1 MTYFILL
8 QKITAIVFLLIFFLG
23 RFLWSFIK
31 GKRVKTNVS
40 NGIVNGRFWIT
51 LVVYV
56 LLPLVLIFNLFG
68 FLDTTTFSSN
78 RLLVY
83 LVYIIGLSLSI
94 CGIVL
99 MFLARLHRERDWG
112 FMGDNAGDILF
123 TQGIY
128 SITRHPYYIGAIFL
142 GLGIYFVLN
151 SWLILFMF
159 PVILF
164 VKNVIKSEDKFLYE
178 KFQNKWNGYRQKVG
192 IFPFIRF

>member
-8 QKITAIVFLLIFFLG
+8 QKITVIVFLLIFFAG
-23 RFLWSFIK
+23 RFFWSSIK

-40 NGIVNGRFWIT
+40 DGIVNGRFWIT
-51 LVVYV
+51 LIVYM
-56 LLPLVLIFNLFG
+56 LLPLILVFNLFG

-78 RLLVY
+78 RL

-142 GLGIYFVLN
+142 GLGIYLVLN

-164 VKNVIKSEDKFLYE
+164 VKNVIKNEDKFLFE
-178 KFQNKWNGYRQKVG
+178 KFQNKWNAYRQKVG
-192 IFPFIRF
+192 TFPFIRF

>member
-8 QKITAIVFLLIFFLG
+8 QKITVIVFLLIFFAG
-23 RFLWSFIK
+23 RFFWSFIK

-78 RLLVY
+78 RL

-142 GLGIYFVLN
+142 GLGIYLVLN

-178 KFQNKWNGYRQKVG
+178 KFQDKWNAYRQKVG
-192 IFPFIRF
+192 TFPFIRF

>member
-8 QKITAIVFLLIFFLG
+8 QKITVIVFLLIFFAG
-23 RFLWSFIK
+23 RFFWSFIK

-56 LLPLVLIFNLFG
+56 LLPLILIFNLFG
-68 FLDTTTFSSN
+68 FLDTTTLSSN
-78 RLLVY
+78 RL

-99 MFLARLHRERDWG
+99 MFLARLHREMDWG

-142 GLGIYFVLN
+142 GLGIYLVLN

-164 VKNVIKSEDKFLYE
+164 VKNVIKNEDKFLFE
-178 KFQNKWNGYRQKVG
+178 KFQNKWNAYRQKVG
-192 IFPFIRF
+192 TFPFIRF

>member
-1 MTYFILL
+1 MCMTYFILL
-8 QKITAIVFLLIFFLG
+8 QKITVIVFLLIFFAG
-23 RFLWSFIK
+23 RFFWSSIK

-40 NGIVNGRFWIT
+40 DGIVNGRFWIT
-51 LVVYV
+51 LIVYM
-56 LLPLVLIFNLFG
+56 LLPLILVFNLFG

-78 RLLVY
+78 RL

-99 MFLARLHRERDWG
+99 MFLARLHREMDWG

-142 GLGIYFVLN
+142 GLGIYLVLN

-159 PVILF
+159 PVVLF
-164 VKNVIKSEDKFLYE
+164 VKNVIKNEDKFLYE
-178 KFQNKWNGYRQKVG
+178 KFQDKWNAYRQKVG
-192 IFPFIRF
+192 TFPFIRF

>member
-1 MTYFILL
+1 MCMTYFILL
-8 QKITAIVFLLIFFLG
+8 QKITVIVFLLIFFAG
-23 RFLWSFIK
+23 RFFWSFIK

-56 LLPLVLIFNLFG
+56 LLPLILIFNLFG
-68 FLDTTTFSSN
+68 FLDTTTLSSN
-78 RLLVY
+78 RL

-142 GLGIYFVLN
+142 GLGIYLVLN

-164 VKNVIKSEDKFLYE
+164 VKNVIKNEDKFLFE
-178 KFQNKWNGYRQKVG
+178 KFQNKWNAYRQKVG
-192 IFPFIRF
+192 TFPFIRF

>member
-8 QKITAIVFLLIFFLG
+8 QKITVIVFLLIFFAG
-23 RFLWSFIK
+23 RFFWSSIK

-40 NGIVNGRFWIT
+40 DGIVNGRFWIT
-51 LVVYV
+51 LIVYM
-56 LLPLVLIFNLFG
+56 LLPLILVFNLFG

-78 RLLVY
+78 RL

-142 GLGIYFVLN
+142 GLGIYLVLN

-159 PVILF
+159 PVIL
-164 VKNVIKSEDKFLYE
+164 
-178 KFQNKWNGYRQKVG
+178 
-192 IFPFIRF
+192 

>member
-1 MTYFILL
+1 MCMTYFILL
-8 QKITAIVFLLIFFLG
+8 QKITVIVFLLIFFAG
-23 RFLWSFIK
+23 RFFWSFIK

-83 LVYIIGLSLSI
+83 IIGLSLSI

-99 MFLARLHRERDWG
+99 MFLARLHREMDWG

-142 GLGIYFVLN
+142 GLGIYLVLN

-178 KFQNKWNGYRQKVG
+178 KFQDKWNAYRQKVG
-192 IFPFIRF
+192 TFPFIRF

>member
-8 QKITAIVFLLIFFLG
+8 QKITVIVFLLIFFAG
-23 RFLWSFIK
+23 RFFWSSIK

-40 NGIVNGRFWIT
+40 DGIVNGRFWIT
-51 LVVYV
+51 LIVYM
-56 LLPLVLIFNLFG
+56 LLPLILVFNLFG

-78 RLLVY
+78 RL

-142 GLGIYFVLN
+142 GLGIYLVLN

-178 KFQNKWNGYRQKVG
+178 KFQDKWNAYRQKVG
-192 IFPFIRF
+192 TFPFIRF

>member
-1 MTYFILL
+1 MCMTYFILL

-78 RLLVY
+78 RL